1 MLVRWFFIHFLFT
14 PSQNEDTKGFP
25 FNRPGMLTAP
35 RVTTHPFHDWLMQW
49 TNKLHH
55 TVSSP
60 SRSRCIPTWCF
71 FPNDSNAIFCHFASN
86 LRLITWRYSNYWGD
100 TRNTTR
106 MYSFLLCVMQQPTDS
121 CFFLSC
127 RILILF
133 LQQLELLVVKREMSQ
148 IENEKGLELGVIRY
162 QVSSTGIKERVEL
175 KYALVHISLRISF
188 F

>member
-1 MLVRWFFIHFLFT
+1 
-14 PSQNEDTKGFP
+14 
-25 FNRPGMLTAP
+25 
-35 RVTTHPFHDWLMQW
+35 
-49 TNKLHH
+49 
-55 TVSSP
+55 
-60 SRSRCIPTWCF
+60 
-71 FPNDSNAIFCHFASN
+71 
-86 LRLITWRYSNYWGD
+86 
-100 TRNTTR
+100 

-127 RILILF
+127 RMLILF

-188 F
+188 FFNETTIILHLASGLCVCTQRYPYSIHAVKMLHHSSLLETTLPREHIPTLIIVLPNP

>member
-60 SRSRCIPTWCF
+60 SRSRCIPTCVSSPMIQMRFFVTSLVIYDWSPDDTLTIEGIQETPHACIPFSFVWC
-71 FPNDSNAIFCHFASN
+71 NNQ
-86 LRLITWRYSNYWGD
+86 LI
-100 TRNTTR
+100 
-106 MYSFLLCVMQQPTDS
+106 CVF
-121 CFFLSC
+121 FFLDKCWFFFYSSWSC
-127 RILILF
+127 
-133 LQQLELLVVKREMSQ
+133 QWSRERKGKSMAQHDES
-148 IENEKGLELGVIRY
+148 IENEKAWELGGVDGYRY
-162 QVSSTGIKERVEL
+162 QVSKSE
-175 KYALVHISLRISF
+175 
-188 F
+188 